1 MPKVSVI
8 VPVYNVEQ
16 YFDRCVESLLSQTLR
31 DIEIILVDD
40 GSPDSCP
47 QMCDC
52 YAQKDHRIKVVHQ
65 PNKGLGFAR
74 NSGLDLVTGE
84 YVAFVD
90 SDDYV
95 SSNMYETLYRTAA
108 EHDCDVV
115 YSGFKKGIAPGCFLD
130 VQEVDGYKE
139 FLGKQIDELIPDFIA
154 APPYSK
160 KEYIYEM
167 SVWHSIYRA
176 DIIKNNSLRFV
187 SEREFASEDIPFQI
201 DFLKCA
207 SNAAF
212 VPDILY
218 VYCYNSGSLTK
229 KFPIEKFDRMKKLY
243 ELLVI
248 KTKEYDNDALRPT
261 RLFIGYVRTF
271 IRQIV
276 SSEQRFSTKIL
287 YIKTVVEDSIWNSV
301 QKRYKT
307 KYLPIHQ
314 NIMLKLIFL
323 KCKYMVYLYAWMFN
337 WVR

>member
-1 MPKVSVI
+1 MIVSVI
-8 VPVYNVEQ
+8 VPVYNVSG
-16 YFDRCVESLLSQTLR
+16 YLR
-31 DIEIILVDD
+31 KCIDSICNSVYRELEIILVDD
-40 GSPDSCP
+40 GSPDNCP

-52 YAQKDHRIKVVHQ
+52 YAQKDHRIKVVHKS
-65 PNKGLGFAR
+65 NEGLGFAR
-74 NSGLDLVTGE
+74 NSGLEQVAGE

-95 SSNMYETLYRTAA
+95 SSNMYEILYMTAV
-108 EHDCDVV
+108 EHNCDVV
-115 YSGFKKGIAPGCFLD
+115 YSGFKKGIASGCFID
-130 VQEVDGYKE
+130 VQEVDGCKE
-139 FLGKQIDELIPDFIA
+139 FRGKQIDELIPDFIA

-176 DIIKNNSLRFV
+176 DIIKKNSIRFV

-212 VPDILY
+212 IPDVLY

-276 SSEQRFSTKIL
+276 SSELRFSTKMS
-287 YIKTVVEDSIWNSV
+287 YIKVVAEDPVWNSV
-301 QKRYKT
+301 RKRYRT
-307 KYLPIHQ
+307 KYLPAHQ

-323 KCKYMVYLYAWMFN
+323 KCKYMVYLYSWIFN
-337 WVR
+337 MVR